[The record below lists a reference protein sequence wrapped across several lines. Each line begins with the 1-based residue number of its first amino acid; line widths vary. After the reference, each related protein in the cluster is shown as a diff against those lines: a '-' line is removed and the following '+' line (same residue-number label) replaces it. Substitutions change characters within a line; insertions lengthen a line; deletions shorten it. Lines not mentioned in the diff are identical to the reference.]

1 MEVDGKLAFI
11 GGDTCLLLER
21 SVTLLTL
28 LATAALVVSPKL
40 FLLGLPGQ
48 WRSISGSEI
57 GIAWLATEAEE
68 AVEDGGDTLV
78 PEVSNL
84 KEGWTLLLW

>member
-1 MEVDGKLAFI
+1 MLGNTIFYSPGLGVVVMEVDGKLAFI

-28 LATAALVVSPKL
+28 LAAEAFVVSPKL

-57 GIAWLATEAEE
+57 GIA
-68 AVEDGGDTLV
+68 
-78 PEVSNL
+78 
-84 KEGWTLLLW
+84 

>member
-1 MEVDGKLAFI
+1 MKGGKSSLAGLMGGLLIGKMGGFDEVPGLGVVVMEVDGKLAFI

-28 LATAALVVSPKL
+28 LAAFVVSPKL

-57 GIAWLATEAEE
+57 GIA
-68 AVEDGGDTLV
+68 
-78 PEVSNL
+78 
-84 KEGWTLLLW
+84 

>member
-1 MEVDGKLAFI
+1 MDVDGKLAFI

-28 LATAALVVSPKL
+28 LAAAAALVVSPKL

-57 GIAWLATEAEE
+57 GIA
-68 AVEDGGDTLV
+68 
-78 PEVSNL
+78 
-84 KEGWTLLLW
+84 